1 MNWEDVFKIIT
12 AVITSVGAA
21 GVIIF
26 GLSNWLGKVWASR
39 ILEREKNVLN
49 KELEAT
55 KRELDVYKE
64 TYMRS
69 HNDKIVIYRAVVDV
83 VSKILSTFDSLQSGR
98 TPIEQAAQ
106 AFDSFNEQRMQTYGY
121 LAMLAPQSA
130 MDAHDNFIDHLIKIS
145 GNEVSYEW
153 AEVRGLAIKFIN
165 EVRIDIGI
173 DKTPISYNG
182 DM

>member
-1 MNWEDVFKIIT
+1 
-12 AVITSVGAA
+12 
-21 GVIIF
+21 
-26 GLSNWLGKVWASR
+26 
-39 ILEREKNVLN
+39 
-49 KELEAT
+49 
-55 KRELDVYKE
+55 
-64 TYMRS
+64 MRS

-83 VSKILSTFDSLQSGR
+83 VSKLLSTFDSVQSGR

-106 AFDSFNEQRMQTYGY
+106 AFDLFNEQRMQTYGY

-130 MDAHDNFIDHLIKIS
+130 MDAHDDFIDHLMKIS
-145 GNEVSYEW
+145 GNEVGYEW
-153 AEVRGLAIKFIN
+153 AEVRELAIKFIN